1 MDSGELTEA
10 EADRH
15 NGYFRKGWD
24 LIEGLVIL
32 DGKPFGA
39 LTWFGKR
46 RLRRA
51 IRYFQAA
58 LQIHPTG
65 WQSMCALGKI
75 HQRLGEHQKALEWF
89 VRAQE
94 IDPDQSFLALE
105 AGHEALEVRDPQHAI
120 KLFEAAVRQN
130 PDDSRFV
137 SSLALAQLLAGSV
150 AAAEISIAE
159 ALAIDPTDKI
169 AQGILRA
176 IERVWIEGEPIPKSI
191 ADVRRLAEW

>member
-15 NGYFRKGWD
+15 NGYVRKGWD

-32 DGKPFGA
+32 DGVPFGA
-39 LTWFGKR
+39 PTWFAKR
-46 RLRRA
+46 RLRKA
-51 IRYFQAA
+51 IRHFQAA
-58 LQIHPTG
+58 LQINPTG

-89 VRAQE
+89 VRAQG
-94 IDPDQSFLALE
+94 IDPAQSFLALE
-105 AGHEALEVRDPQHAI
+105 AGHEALEVRDFQHAI
-120 KLFEAAVRQN
+120 KLFEAAIRQN
-130 PDDSRFV
+130 PEDSRFV

-150 AAAEISIAE
+150 TAARISIAE

-169 AQGILRA
+169 SQGIQRA
-176 IERVWIEGEPIPKSI
+176 IERVWTEGAIPQST
-191 ADVRRLAEW
+191 ADVRRLAEG